1 MSLLTTRSNG
11 SGRRGG
17 GTTRGVDDDPAVR
30 DRENPGREVPVGGQR
45 RKVDVPQV
53 LVAVLLVAGCALGAL
68 VWSAASNERVPVL
81 ALAADVG
88 RGDQLGAGD
97 VRVVNID
104 TDTEIASVPAS
115 SLGNFV
121 GSIATADLSA
131 GTVIAPSQFAI
142 GEPLGPGEAVVG
154 AALGDGEYP
163 VPDLR
168 PGDRVDAYLMP
179 VTTASA
185 STIETEDGDVPD
197 PALPAGPESAERV
210 PTGDVL
216 DVRLL
221 AAGIEIYSVTVG
233 TNDIFV
239 SLRAPSTLAGDIA
252 GAADLGR
259 LRLVLVAEPG
269 DR

>member
-11 SGRRGG
+11 AARRSERSERVGG
-17 GTTRGVDDDPAVR
+17 DDLTAP
-30 DRENPGREVPVGGQR
+30 DRENPGREAPSGGQR

-81 ALAADVG
+81 ALAADVA
-88 RGDQLGAGD
+88 RGEQLGAAD

-168 PGDRVDAYLMP
+168 PGDSVDAYLMP
-179 VTTASA
+179 ASTASA
-185 STIETEDGDVPD
+185 STTGTDGGDAGD
-197 PALPAGPESAERV
+197 PASASDPESEESP

-221 AAGIEIYSVTVG
+221 AAGVEVYSVTVG
-233 TNDIFV
+233 TNDVFV
-239 SLRAPSTLAGDIA
+239 SLRAPSELAGDIA

-259 LRLVLVAEPG
+259 LRLVLVADPG
-269 DR
+269 AR

>member
-1 MSLLTTRSNG
+1 MSLLTTRSNEA
-11 SGRRGG
+11 GRHSARS
-17 GTTRGVDDDPAVR
+17 DPGAGEDPTAR
-30 DRENPGREVPVGGQR
+30 NSENPGREVPGGGQR

-53 LVAVLLVAGCALGAL
+53 LVAILLVAGCALGAL

-88 RGDQLGAGD
+88 RGEQLGAGD

-154 AALGDGEYP
+154 AALDDGEYP

-168 PGDRVDAYLMP
+168 PGDRVDAYFMP
-179 VTTASA
+179 AYTASA
-185 STIETEDGDVPD
+185 STTETDGGDAAD
-197 PALPAGPESAERV
+197 AAGSAGPESEEPL

-221 AAGIEIYSVTVG
+221 AAGVEVYSVTVG
-233 TNDIFV
+233 TNDVFV
-239 SLRAPSTLAGDIA
+239 SLRTPSELAGDIA

-259 LRLVLVAEPG
+259 LRLVLVADLG
-269 DR
+269 AR

>member
-11 SGRRGG
+11 AGGHSGRSESGAR
-17 GTTRGVDDDPAVR
+17 DDLTAR
-30 DRENPGREVPVGGQR
+30 DLENPGRHVPGGGQR

-88 RGDQLGAGD
+88 RGEQLGAGD

-121 GSIATADLSA
+121 GSVATADLSA

-142 GEPLGPGEAVVG
+142 GEPLGTGEAVVG
-154 AALGDGEYP
+154 AALDDGEYP

-168 PGDRVDAYLMP
+168 PGDLVDAYLMP
-179 VTTASA
+179 ASTASA
-185 STIETEDGDVPD
+185 SARGTDGGEIPD
-197 PALPAGPESAERV
+197 PAGIAGREPEESP

-221 AAGIEIYSVTVG
+221 AAGVEVYSVTLG
-233 TNDIFV
+233 TNDVFV
-239 SLRAPSTLAGDIA
+239 SLRAPSELAGDIA

-259 LRLVLVAEPG
+259 LRLVLVADPG
-269 DR
+269 AR

>member
-11 SGRRGG
+11 AARHSGRSE
-17 GTTRGVDDDPAVR
+17 PAVGDDLTAR
-30 DRENPGREVPVGGQR
+30 NLANPGRDVPGGGQR

-81 ALAADVG
+81 ALAADVA
-88 RGDQLGAGD
+88 RGEELSAAD
-97 VRVVNID
+97 VRVVNLD

-121 GSIATADLSA
+121 GSIATADLTA

-154 AALGDGEYP
+154 AALDDGEYP

-179 VTTASA
+179 ASTASA
-185 STIETEDGDVPD
+185 STTGTDGGDVPG
-197 PALPAGPESAERV
+197 PAGTAGLEPDEPL

-221 AAGIEIYSVTVG
+221 AAGVEVYSVTVG
-233 TNDIFV
+233 TNDVFV
-239 SLRAPSTLAGDIA
+239 SLRAPSELAGDIA

-259 LRLVLVAEPG
+259 LRLVLVADPG
-269 DR
+269 AR